1 MTAMTGTRLSGAASA
16 ASRHPVQT
24 EIFKYLATDLDS
36 FDRVFTDLVTLR
48 VLCGW
53 WCGDH

>member
-16 ASRHPVQT
+16 ASQHPGQT

-36 FDRVFTDLVTLR
+36 FDRVLQT
-48 VLCGW
+48 W
-53 WCGDH
+53 